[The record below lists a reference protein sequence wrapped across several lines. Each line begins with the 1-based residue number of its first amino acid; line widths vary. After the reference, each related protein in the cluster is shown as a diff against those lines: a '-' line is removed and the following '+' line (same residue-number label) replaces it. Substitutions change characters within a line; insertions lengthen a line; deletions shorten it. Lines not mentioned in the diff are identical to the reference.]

1 MAAKNTE
8 ALARA
13 VLLTANKRAGEIFL
27 ENFEQEKQIDAAYF
41 EVAKFDDLTDDL
53 ANQLSK
59 TNNPLVVVISDDILS
74 ADALFLSNKIDEL
87 RPDAAIIWTPQ
98 GKSVDAV
105 AAMRAGVRAI
115 LTKQLGFA
123 ETKAA
128 VLQNGE
134 EARKR
139 WQSVVANTAASQKV
153 DTRGAGITIISPKGG
168 VGKTTV
174 SSNIAVGLA
183 KKAPNQV
190 VLVDLDIQFGDV
202 SSALGLKPA
211 HTILD
216 IVKGPAK
223 NDLLVLKSFLTEHE
237 SSLRVVP
244 APLAPE
250 DASHITVDEVSH
262 LLKTLIAEFEYVI
275 IDTSP
280 GFNEF
285 TLAALELSA
294 DTIVV
299 SELDVPSIRGVRKAL
314 DVLQALNITGNRRHI
329 VMNNMGRD
337 GGLKMS
343 DARKLISE
351 PVDAEIPSSTK
362 VMFSTNEGVP
372 LLSRSKR
379 GRATHQLQK
388 LVDSLTRSSKP
399 GAYTPNEG
407 VVA

>member
-1 MAAKNTE
+1 MAINNTE

-13 VLLTANKRAGEIFL
+13 VLISGENDKRL
-27 ENFEQEKQIDAAYF
+27 VFEGLFHDEPRIDAATF
-41 EVAKFDDLTDDL
+41 AVSKFADLTDEL
-53 ANQLSK
+53 SHQLSK
-59 TNNPLVVVISDDILS
+59 TNNPLVVVIADDIAEEEAFLLS
-74 ADALFLSNKIDEL
+74 RKIDEL
-87 RPDAAIIWTPQ
+87 RPDSAVIWMPES
-98 GKSVDAV
+98 KKPDAV
-105 AAMRAGVRAI
+105 LAMHSGIRAI
-115 LTKQLGFA
+115 LTKPA
-123 ETKAA
+123 TDPAVKATVIENA
-128 VLQNGE
+128 LA
-134 EARKR
+134 ARKR
-139 WQSVVANTAASQKV
+139 WESVVANTVGAQKV

-174 SSNIAVGLA
+174 STNIAVGLA

-202 SSALGLKPA
+202 SSALGLKPT
-211 HTILD
+211 HTLMD

-223 NDLLVLKSFLTEHE
+223 NDLLVLKSFLSEHE
-237 SSLRVVP
+237 STLRVVP

-250 DASHITVDEVSH
+250 EASLITVDEVTA
-262 LLKTLIAEFEYVI
+262 LLKTLINEFEYVI
-275 IDTSP
+275 IDTAP
-280 GFNEF
+280 GFNEM

-314 DVLQALNITGNRRHI
+314 DVLQALNIAGNKRHI

-337 GGLKMS
+337 GGLKMA
-343 DARKLISE
+343 DARKLITE

-372 LLSRSKR
+372 LLSRAKR
-379 GRATHQLQK
+379 GRAAHQLQK
-388 LVDSLTRSSKP
+388 IVDNLTRNSKP